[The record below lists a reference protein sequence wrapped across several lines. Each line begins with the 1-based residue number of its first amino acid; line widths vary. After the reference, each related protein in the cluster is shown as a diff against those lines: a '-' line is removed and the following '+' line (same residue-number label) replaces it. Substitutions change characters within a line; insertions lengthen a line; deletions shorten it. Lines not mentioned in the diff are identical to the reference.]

1 MAEKRDYYEVLGV
14 EKGCS
19 DDELKKAYRKMA
31 KQYHPDLHPDDQAA
45 AEKFKEVGEAYEVLS
60 DKDKRAR
67 YDQFGHAGVDP
78 SYGAGAGGAYGAGG
92 FGGFDM
98 GDIFE
103 SFFGGGFGGS
113 GRTRNPN
120 APIRGNDIQVHL
132 VIDFMEA
139 AKGCRKEVT
148 VQRLERC
155 TTCNGSGA
163 APGTSAET
171 CSTCNGTGQVRVQQR
186 TPFGVIQS
194 SRPCDACGGKGKI
207 LKTPCQSC
215 RGLGRVRRTQKE
227 WVDVPAGIDD
237 GQTFVLS
244 GMGDHGVNGGPS
256 GDLNVTVSVRPDPIF
271 ERDGYDVWCEIPITY
286 AQAVLGDELTVP
298 TIDGKVKYSIP
309 EGTQPGTTFRL
320 RNKGINYVN
329 GRGRGDQYVK
339 VIVEVPRNL
348 NSKQKEALRAFD
360 ALASD
365 KNYEKR
371 KSFFDKLK
379 DLKNN
384 LGKDNS

>member
-1 MAEKRDYYEVLGV
+1 VAEKRDYYEVLGV

-113 GRTRNPN
+113 ARTRNPN

-132 VIDFMEA
+132 VLDFMEA

-271 ERDGYDVWCEIPITY
+271 ERDGYDVWCEIPITF

-320 RNKGINYVN
+320 RNRGINYVN

-339 VIVEVPRNL
+339 VIVEVPKNL

>member
-1 MAEKRDYYEVLGV
+1 MADKRDYYEVLGV

-244 GMGDHGVNGGPS
+244 GMGDHGVNGGPA

-271 ERDGYDVWCEIPITY
+271 ERDGYDVWCEIPVTF

-298 TIDGKVKYSIP
+298 TVDGKVKYSIP

-384 LGKDNS
+384 LGKDNT